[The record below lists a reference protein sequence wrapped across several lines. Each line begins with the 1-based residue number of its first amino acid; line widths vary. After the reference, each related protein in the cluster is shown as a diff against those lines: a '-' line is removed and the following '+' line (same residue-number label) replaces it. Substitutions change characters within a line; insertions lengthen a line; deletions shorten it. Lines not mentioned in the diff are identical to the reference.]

1 MPENRLKDNRSML
14 DAAEDALRELCEP
27 VSPPKRTLDYRN
39 YFCARNLD
47 NTEVVSKNEPR
58 RAALYAAVAEYGR
71 AYSHIAHELAA
82 AGYSPREAAGIQKE
96 VAYFQELQ
104 GELQRAS
111 GDEVAEESAPR

>member
-47 NTEVVSKNEPR
+47 NTEVVTRNAPR
-58 RAALYAAVAEYGR
+58 RAAFYEAVDEYSQAYA
-71 AYSHIAHELAA
+71 HIATELAA
-82 AGYSPREAAGIQKE
+82 AGYSPREAAGIEKE
-96 VAYFQELQ
+96 VSYFQEMRDDLK
-104 GELQRAS
+104 RAA
-111 GDEVAEESAPR
+111 GDRVAEPEVVS